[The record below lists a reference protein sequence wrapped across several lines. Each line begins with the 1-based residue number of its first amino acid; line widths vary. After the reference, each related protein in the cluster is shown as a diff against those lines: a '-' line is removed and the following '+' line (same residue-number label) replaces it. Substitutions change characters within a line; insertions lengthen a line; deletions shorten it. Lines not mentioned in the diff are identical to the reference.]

1 MLLDNGKRFRVNID
15 DNLKYPTM
23 PISDV
28 LLKAL
33 HSISDEVLDSFHKP
47 MSYSS
52 TRDTFKSD
60 DEER

>member
-1 MLLDNGKRFRVNID
+1 MNID

-47 MSYSS
+47 MSYSN
-52 TRDTFKSD
+52 TRDTFKSE